1 MLDFIITFIYII
13 HKGVAKSIV
22 ISRFWHHLDFLYT
35 FLDFLYT
42 FLDFLYTF
50 AVEKRCGTRGFGRR
64 KQGLKQVVKQVMY
77 KTSIQTSRAAQKN
90 EKSPR
95 VGWLVSGL
103 DIEIEIFY

>member
-22 ISRFWHHLDFLYT
+22 ISRFWHH
-35 FLDFLYT
+35 LDFLYT